1 MKKLLL
7 ILIIVIFSTSSSN
20 AAPAYE
26 CNLKENKC
34 LQTRV
39 VDGIEIKYEYIGQI
53 KEGKPDGK
61 GKLNILT
68 SKFGKS
74 FAEGTFKIVENN
86 FIKLIDGKL
95 YDDDFVS
102 YKKNGEIYK
111 LIYLK
116 DKDGQKKD
124 TILEG
129 TFKQFILI
137 KGSVAHS
144 NGHKFIGEFYDN
156 GLMKEGTYLYLD
168 GQKFTGTFDKDR
180 GLPQKGL
187 MLFPNGEKYSG
198 TFGVESNGKIY
209 YIDGI
214 SSLKNGDRYEGS
226 FFPQSEPKYK
236 NGTYYH
242 LKEGGRSVYTEG
254 VKQYFP
260 PERKFNNNQPS
271 KKPVVAD
278 WEYIVVL
285 IAAIALP
292 LFIIYKLY
300 QKVKDK
306 KNLHKFSKYF
316 IFITVVVAVIG
327 FLTGSIS
334 KAVES
339 WFSLFMIGAAI
350 YWIETKDPV
359 ILGFSIREIS
369 RLLYAAIILVVG
381 WQIFCRIFQLC

>member
-20 AAPAYE
+20 AAPPYE

-39 VDGIEIKYEYIGQI
+39 VNDIEIKYEYIGQI
-53 KEGKPDGK
+53 KNDKPDGK
-61 GKLNILT
+61 GKLNISDT
-68 SKFGKS
+68 KFGKS
-74 FAEGTFKIVENN
+74 FAEGTFKIIENN
-86 FIKLIDGKL
+86 FIKLIDGQL
-95 YDDDFVS
+95 YDDTFIL
-102 YKKNGEIYK
+102 YRKNGETYK
-111 LIYLK
+111 LVYLK
-116 DKDGQKKD
+116 DKEGQKKG

-144 NGHKFIGEFYDN
+144 NGHKFTGEFYDN

-168 GQKFTGTFDKDR
+168 RQKFTGTFDKDR

-187 MLFPNGEKYSG
+187 MIFTNGETYSG
-198 TFGVESNGKIY
+198 TFGAESSGKAYKINGIFTFK
-209 YIDGI
+209 
-214 SSLKNGDRYEGS
+214 SGDRYEGS
-226 FFPQSEPKYK
+226 FFPQIEPKYK

-242 LKEGGRSVYTEG
+242 FKEGGISVFTEG

-260 PERKFNNNQPS
+260 PERKVNNNQPS
-271 KKPVVAD
+271 KTTVVAD

-292 LFIIYKLY
+292 LFIVYKLY

-359 ILGFSIREIS
+359 VLGIPIKDIS
-369 RLLYAAIILVVG
+369 RLLYTVIILVVG

>member
-20 AAPAYE
+20 AAPTYE

-53 KEGKPDGK
+53 KDAKPDGK

-68 SKFGKS
+68 SKFGKA

-86 FIKLIDGKL
+86 FISLIDGKF
-95 YDDDFVS
+95 YDDDFIVYRRNS
-102 YKKNGEIYK
+102 EPYKI
-111 LIYLK
+111 IYLK
-116 DKDGQKKD
+116 DKDGRKKD

-137 KGSVAHS
+137 KGSVTYP
-144 NGHKFIGEFYDN
+144 NGEKFIGEFYDN

-168 GQKFTGTFDKDR
+168 GQKFIGTFDKSK
-180 GLPQKGL
+180 GLPNKGL

-226 FFPQSEPKYK
+226 FFPQSEPRYK

-242 LKEGGRSVYTEG
+242 FKDGGRSVYTEG

-271 KKPVVAD
+271 KTPVVAD

-292 LFIIYKLY
+292 LCIIYKLY
-300 QKVKDK
+300 QQVKDK

-316 IFITVVVAVIG
+316 IFITFVVAVIG

-334 KAVES
+334 KAIET

-359 ILGFSIREIS
+359 ILGIPIKDIS
-369 RLLYAAIILVVG
+369 RLLYTIIILVVG
-381 WQIFCRIFQLC
+381 WQIFCRIFRLC